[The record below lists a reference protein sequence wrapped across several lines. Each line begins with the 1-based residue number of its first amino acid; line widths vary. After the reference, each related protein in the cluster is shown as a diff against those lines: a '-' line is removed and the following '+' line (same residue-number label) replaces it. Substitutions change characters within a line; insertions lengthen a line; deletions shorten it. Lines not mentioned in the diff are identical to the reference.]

1 MKKELWR
8 PGKEELERVLLCG
21 DLAERLTEDPEFR
34 EMFLSFDPAVAA
46 MDMPQHTPFHDY
58 TVLMHTAHAV
68 DAVSPEG
75 LSPEEYRLL
84 KTAAFFHDIGKPETV
99 LYRTDAKGFLR
110 TGFPGH
116 PEKSAEIAERILPRL
131 GYAGKEFRLLLFYI
145 RAHDMF
151 LSFRRREDPPLPKG
165 QGIEI
170 TRESVRKRVN
180 TYIRWSPEKG
190 LGWHDFVVL
199 CSLAAADMAA
209 HAEISYEPP
218 RQEIGIDRAGK
229 IIRHAPPGGF
239 VMLEDGTKVWEHVID
254 TAEAK
259 VERILEIRKFCLTF
273 EKESR

>member
-1 MKKELWR
+1 MKRELWR

-21 DLAERLTEDPEFR
+21 GLAERLTEDPEFR

-58 TVLMHTAHAV
+58 TVLMHTAHTV

-84 KTAAFFHDIGKPETV
+84 KTAALFHDIGKPETV
-99 LYRTDAKGFLR
+99 LYRTDGKGFLR

-116 PEKSAEIAERILPRL
+116 PEKSAEISERILSRL
-131 GYAGKEFRLLLFYI
+131 GYAGEEMRLLLFYI

-151 LSFRRREDPPLPKG
+151 LSFRRREDPALPKG
-165 QGIEI
+165 QGVEI
-170 TRESVRKRVN
+170 CRKTVRKRVD

-218 RQEIGIDRAGK
+218 RPEIGIDRAGK

-239 VMLEDGTKVWEHVID
+239 VMLEDGTKIWEHVID
-254 TAEAK
+254 TAGAK
-259 VERILEIRKFCLTF
+259 VERILEIRKICLEF
-273 EKESR
+273 EKESP